1 MRVLRSVRRRLGRK
15 LLLSYLIIIVVG
27 VVVLA
32 SAAEFTI
39 PTTFDRHMLSMQPMM
54 GGAEVGAG
62 RDADLFARFRTAVS
76 ESLLLAAS
84 AATLAAV
91 VVSLLVTR
99 RVVAPVREMM
109 AASRRIADGN
119 YDERVEIHGNPAP
132 DEMDELDQ
140 LAVTFNQM
148 ADKLERTEAIR
159 RQLIGDV
166 AHELRTPLSTIKGSL
181 EGLMD
186 GVLAPTEAN
195 LVQIYRETERLQR
208 LVADLQE
215 LSRVEAGAFELNL
228 RKVEVE
234 ELVSSA
240 VDRLSGQFE
249 EKGVRLEIDLP
260 PELPAVTADPDRI
273 GQVLLNLLGNALQYT
288 PSGRAVE
295 VLACQRDQVVEIEV
309 RDEGIG
315 IPAEHLPHIFTRFYR
330 VDRSR
335 SRVGG
340 GSGIGLTIAKHLV
353 EAHGG
358 RIWASSPEP
367 GKGSSFT
374 FTLPLAGRA

>member
-1 MRVLRSVRRRLGRK
+1 MRGLRSIRRRLGRK
-15 LLLSYLIIIVVG
+15 LFLSYLIIIVVG

-32 SAAEFTI
+32 SATEFTI
-39 PTTFDRHMLSMQPMM
+39 PTSFDRHMLGMQSMM
-54 GGAEVGAG
+54 GGVEMGMG
-62 RDADLFARFRTAVS
+62 RDTDLFASFRAAVS

-84 AATLAAV
+84 AATVAAV

-99 RVVAPVREMM
+99 RVVAPVRQMM
-109 AASRRIADGN
+109 VASRRIAEGN
-119 YDERVEIHGNPAP
+119 YAERVQVKGAPEP

-148 ADKLERTEAIR
+148 ADKLERTEAMR

-166 AHELRTPLSTIKGSL
+166 AHELRTPLSTIKGSV

-186 GVLAPTEAN
+186 GVLEPTEAN
-195 LVQIYRETERLQR
+195 LHQIYREADRLERL
-208 LVADLQE
+208 VGDLQE
-215 LSRVEAGAFELNL
+215 LSRVEAGAFELH
-228 RKVEVE
+228 RKTVEVD

-240 VDRLSGQFE
+240 TERLAGQFD
-249 EKGVRLEIDLP
+249 EKGVRLEIDLAAG
-260 PELPAVTADPDRI
+260 LPTVLADPDRI

-288 PSGRAVE
+288 PSGRQVE
-295 VLACQRDQVVEIEV
+295 VRARHQDQLLEIEI

-315 IPAEHLPHIFTRFYR
+315 IPAEHLPHVFTRFYR

-335 SRVGG
+335 SRAGG

-358 RIWASSPEP
+358 RIWASSPGS

-374 FTLPLAGRA
+374 FTLPLAG

>member
-1 MRVLRSVRRRLGRK
+1 
-15 LLLSYLIIIVVG
+15 
-27 VVVLA
+27 
-32 SAAEFTI
+32 
-39 PTTFDRHMLSMQPMM
+39 
-54 GGAEVGAG
+54 
-62 RDADLFARFRTAVS
+62 
-76 ESLLLAAS
+76 
-84 AATLAAV
+84 
-91 VVSLLVTR
+91 
-99 RVVAPVREMM
+99 
-109 AASRRIADGN
+109 
-119 YDERVEIHGNPAP
+119 
-132 DEMDELDQ
+132 
-140 LAVTFNQM
+140 
-148 ADKLERTEAIR
+148 
-159 RQLIGDV
+159 
-166 AHELRTPLSTIKGSL
+166 
-181 EGLMD
+181 MD

-195 LVQIYRETERLQR
+195 LVQIYREAERLQR

-288 PSGRAVE
+288 PSSRAVE

-315 IPAEHLPHIFTRFYR
+315 IPAEHLPHIFARFYR

-374 FTLPLAGRA
+374 FTLPLAG

>member
-1 MRVLRSVRRRLGRK
+1 MRGLRSIRRRLGRK
-15 LLLSYLIIIVVG
+15 LFLSYLIIIVVG

-39 PTTFDRHMLSMQPMM
+39 PTSFDRHMLGMQSMM
-54 GGAEVGAG
+54 GGVEMGMG
-62 RDADLFARFRTAVS
+62 RDTDLFASFRAAVS

-84 AATLAAV
+84 AATVAAV

-99 RVVAPVREMM
+99 RVVAPVRQMM
-109 AASRRIADGN
+109 VASRRIAEGN
-119 YDERVEIHGNPAP
+119 YAERVQVRGAPEP

-148 ADKLERTEAIR
+148 ADKLERTEAMR

-166 AHELRTPLSTIKGSL
+166 AHELRTPLSTIKGSV

-186 GVLAPTEAN
+186 GVLEPTEAN
-195 LVQIYRETERLQR
+195 LHQIYREADRLQR
-208 LVADLQE
+208 LVGDLQE
-215 LSRVEAGAFELNL
+215 LSRVEAGAFELH
-228 RKVEVE
+228 RKAVEVE

-240 VDRLSGQFE
+240 AERLVGQFD
-249 EKGVRLEIDLP
+249 EKGVRLEIDLGAD
-260 PELPAVTADPDRI
+260 LPKVLADPDRI
-273 GQVLLNLLGNALQYT
+273 GQVMLNLVGNALQYT
-288 PSGRAVE
+288 TSGRTVE
-295 VLACQRDQVVEIEV
+295 VQARRRDRFVEIEI
-309 RDEGIG
+309 RDEGMG
-315 IPAEHLPHIFTRFYR
+315 IPAEHLPHVFTRFYR

-358 RIWASSPEP
+358 RIWASSPGS

-374 FTLPLAGRA
+374 FTLPLAS

>member
-1 MRVLRSVRRRLGRK
+1 MRGLRSIRRRLGRK
-15 LLLSYLIIIVVG
+15 LFLSYLIIIVVG

-39 PTTFDRHMLSMQPMM
+39 PTSFDRHMLGMQSTM
-54 GGAEVGAG
+54 GGVEMGMG
-62 RDADLFARFRTAVS
+62 RDTDLFASFRAAVS

-84 AATLAAV
+84 AATVAAV

-99 RVVAPVREMM
+99 RVVAPVRQMM
-109 AASRRIADGN
+109 VASRRIAEGN
-119 YDERVEIHGNPAP
+119 YAERVQVRGAPEP

-148 ADKLERTEAIR
+148 ADKLERTEAMR

-166 AHELRTPLSTIKGSL
+166 AHELRTPLSTIKGSV

-186 GVLAPTEAN
+186 GVLEPTAAN
-195 LVQIYRETERLQR
+195 LHQIYREADRLERL
-208 LVADLQE
+208 VGDLQE
-215 LSRVEAGAFELNL
+215 LSRVEAGAFELH
-228 RKVEVE
+228 RKAVEVE

-240 VDRLSGQFE
+240 AERLVGQFD
-249 EKGVRLEIDLP
+249 EKGVRLEIDLAAD
-260 PELPAVTADPDRI
+260 LPTVLADPDRI
-273 GQVLLNLLGNALQYT
+273 GQVMLNLLGNALQYT
-288 PSGRAVE
+288 PSGRQVE
-295 VLACQRDQVVEIEV
+295 VRARHQDQLLEIEI

-315 IPAEHLPHIFTRFYR
+315 IPAEHLPHVFTRFYR

-335 SRVGG
+335 SRAGG

-358 RIWASSPEP
+358 QIWASSPGS

-374 FTLPLAGRA
+374 FTLPLAG